1 MRQLVIYFFRGLV
14 LVAPVALTVY
24 VCVWLFVH
32 VDSWLGLPVPGAG
45 FLLTVAA
52 ITAAGFLAS
61 NLFTRGAVALLDR
74 VLDRLPFVR
83 LVYSSTRDLV
93 KAVVGEQRR
102 FDKPVLVQLFAGG
115 PAHVLGFVTQ
125 ESLAELDRSDFVAVY
140 VPQSYHWAGQVYV
153 FPAAAVQRLP
163 TPSSSLLAFIVSGG
177 VTQLR
182 NPQGETRL
190 SEEAQ

>member
-1 MRQLVIYFFRGLV
+1 MRQLAVYFLRGLV
-14 LVAPVALTVY
+14 LVAPVAITVY
-24 VCVWLFVH
+24 VCIWLFVH

-45 FLLTVAA
+45 FVVTIAA

-61 NLFTRGAVALLDR
+61 NLLTRGAVAFLDR
-74 VLDRLPFVR
+74 LLDRLPFVR

-93 KAVVGEQRR
+93 KAVVGEKRR

-125 ESLAELDRSDFVAVY
+125 ESLAELDRADFVAVY

-153 FPAAAVQRLP
+153 FPASAVQRLQ
-163 TPSSSLLAFIVSGG
+163 TSSSALLAFLVSGG
-177 VTQLR
+177 VTAVPRQ
-182 NPQGETRL
+182 QGEL
-190 SEEAQ
+190 QEERI

>member
-1 MRQLVIYFFRGLV
+1 
-14 LVAPVALTVY
+14 
-24 VCVWLFVH
+24 
-32 VDSWLGLPVPGAG
+32 VPGAG
-45 FLLTVAA
+45 FLVTVAA

-74 VLDRLPFVR
+74 LLDRLPFVR

-93 KAVVGEQRR
+93 KAVVGEKRR

-125 ESLAELDRSDFVAVY
+125 ESLAELDRADFVAVY

-153 FPAAAVQRLP
+153 FPASAVQRLQ
-163 TPSSSLLAFIVSGG
+163 TSSSALLAFLVSGG
-177 VTQLR
+177 VTAVPQH
-182 NPQGETRL
+182 QGELQEDRI
-190 SEEAQ
+190 